1 MGYKDWLL
9 KSGLTEAQ
17 IEEKLAELDEV
28 EVIEVDCW
36 EELNGK
42 VINGFRFGFI
52 KQLIL
57 IAPIRLISGPK
68 QTDLGS
74 TVYVTELSISF
85 LIPITRPFRGLSTGN
100 FITILS
106 KACSSIRMVYHRLDC
121 SFRIHLQSFEPL

>member
-52 KQLIL
+52 KQLMSVSRIEKGVERNHAVFNVELNPTFAIESWL
-57 IAPIRLISGPK
+57 IA
-68 QTDLGS
+68 
-74 TVYVTELSISF
+74 
-85 LIPITRPFRGLSTGN
+85 RGLN
-100 FITILS
+100 V
-106 KACSSIRMVYHRLDC
+106 MVIGE
-121 SFRIHLQSFEPL
+121 RIGSEEEC